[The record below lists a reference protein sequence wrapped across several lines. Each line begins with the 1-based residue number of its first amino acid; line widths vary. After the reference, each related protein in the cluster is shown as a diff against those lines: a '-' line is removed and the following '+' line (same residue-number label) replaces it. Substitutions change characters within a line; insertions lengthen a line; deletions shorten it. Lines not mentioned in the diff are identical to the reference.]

1 MIKNPPLQAF
11 FFDFDGVLVDSNS
24 TKTDAFRTLFADY
37 DQETVAQILAYHN
50 RHGGISRV
58 EKIQYAHR
66 QIIKQPLTDTE
77 LARWATAYADLVVD
91 KVINVPWI
99 DGAKEFL
106 DSTRGLLPIF
116 VISGT
121 PEDELRYIID
131 RRNMTGYFQKILG
144 SPIKKPEHIRNLL
157 VSYKLAPELCVFI
170 GDALTDYNAARQTG
184 LQFVGIQG
192 EATFPKGTTVLADC
206 LGLQGAIAEH
216 FVW

>member
-77 LARWATAYADLVVD
+77 LARWATTYSDLVVNT
-91 KVINVPWI
+91 VVGVPWI
-99 DGAKEFL
+99 DGAKKFL
-106 DSTRGLLPIF
+106 DNIQGSLPIF
-116 VISGT
+116 VVSGT
-121 PEDELRYIID
+121 PEDELIYIIN
-131 RRNMTGYFQKILG
+131 RRNMSGYFQEILG

-157 VSYKLAPELCVFI
+157 VSYKLVPEHCIFI
-170 GDALTDYNAARQTG
+170 GDALTDYNAARETG
-184 LQFVGIQG
+184 LHFVGIQG
-192 EATFPKGTTVLADC
+192 EVVFPEGTPVLPDC